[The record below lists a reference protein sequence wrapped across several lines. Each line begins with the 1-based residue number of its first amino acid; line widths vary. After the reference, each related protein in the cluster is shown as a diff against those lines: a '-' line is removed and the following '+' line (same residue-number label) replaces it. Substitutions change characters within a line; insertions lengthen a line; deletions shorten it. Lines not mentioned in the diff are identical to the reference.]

1 MKGSDA
7 GPGPAFWAFAVL
19 VVAFLCLPL
28 LVVLPISLL
37 DSRFI
42 QFPPERLSLRW
53 YRAYAENPDWIAATI
68 RSFQVG
74 IGTTVLSVA
83 IGTAAAVGVT
93 RGRFPGKALVY
104 ALIVSPLI
112 VPHVIVALGLFVVYV
127 QFRLIDSLPALVIGH
142 TVLAVPY
149 VVLIVSAPLQQFDQT
164 IERAARV
171 LGASPWRA
179 FRAVTLPA
187 IAPAVF
193 AGGVFAFFVSF
204 DELVVT
210 LFVSGGSPTLP
221 LKIWGDLEVALDPT
235 IAAVAVLMIAITIVG
250 MSAAEALR
258 RSAKRRE

>member
-1 MKGSDA
+1 MRGSDA
-7 GPGPAFWAFAVL
+7 GPGPVFWLYAIL

-28 LVVLPISLL
+28 LVVVPISLL
-37 DSRFI
+37 DSRYI

-74 IGTTVLSVA
+74 IGTTIVSVLV
-83 IGTAAAVGVT
+83 GTAAAVGLT
-93 RGRFPGKALVY
+93 RGRFPGKSLIY
-104 ALIVSPLI
+104 ALIVSPLV

-127 QFRLIDSLPALVIGH
+127 QLKLIDSLPALIVGH
-142 TVLAVPY
+142 SVLAIPY
-149 VVLIVSAPLQQFDQT
+149 VVLIVAAPLQQFDVT

-193 AGGVFAFFVSF
+193 AGAVFAFFVSF

-210 LFVSGGSPTLP
+210 LFVSGGRPTLP
-221 LKIWGDLEVALDPT
+221 LKIWAT
-235 IAAVAVLMIAITIVG
+235 SRWRST
-250 MSAAEALR
+250 R
-258 RSAKRRE
+258 RSPRSPC